1 MTQTLI
7 ENAVTLADIAK
18 VIKSPG
24 AQVEADALELS
35 LYVGH
40 DWAGRPAISVTDA
53 AGLVSGAA
61 RRDRDHT
68 ARWQAHTA
76 ASEGWE
82 LQREQVRSTAFE
94 DAYEASLRQGRGA
107 PAAAAA
113 GHEAARE
120 VVRDFERKTPPPEFN
135 GAETA
140 PRLFTQMKNRVKEVV
155 R

>member
-7 ENAVTLADIAK
+7 ENAVTLADIVKTMRTTATR
-18 VIKSPG
+18 
-24 AQVEADALELS
+24 VEAEARELDMFI
-35 LYVGH
+35 GH
-40 DWAGRPAISVTDA
+40 DWAGQPALSVVDA
-53 AGLVSGAA
+53 AALVSGDA
-61 RRDRDHT
+61 RRDHDHR

-76 ASEGWE
+76 ATEAWE
-82 LQREQVRSTAFE
+82 AAREAARRTAFE
-94 DAYEASLRQGRGA
+94 GEYDASLRQGRGA

-120 VVRDFERKTPPPEFN
+120 VVRDFERKTPPPAFD

-140 PRLFTQMKNRVKEVV
+140 PRLFTQMTNRVKEVV